1 MAIESGDTVS
11 LEYVGRIPDGDI
23 FDTSREEVAEDAG
36 IAAEQPDRDFT
47 PLTVEIGSGQIIPG
61 LEDALFGMEE
71 GDTDT
76 VTIPPEEAYG
86 EPSEEQV
93 LEHDRDEFEEMLQGQ
108 SPELGMQVQS
118 QQGQVGTI
126 TEIREDVVEIDFNHE
141 LAGNTLEFEVE
152 IVDVN

>member
-23 FDTSREEVAEDAG
+23 FDTSREEVAKDAG
-36 IAAEQPDRDFT
+36 IAAEQPDRDFV
-47 PLTVEIGSGQIIPG
+47 PLTVEIGSGEIIPG

-71 GDTDT
+71 GDSDT

-86 EPSEEQV
+86 ELSEEQI
-93 LEHDRDEFEEMLQGQ
+93 LEHDREEFEEMLQGQ
-108 SPELGMQVQS
+108 SPEAGMQVQS

-126 TEIREDVVEIDFNHE
+126 TEIGEDVVEIDFNHE
-141 LAGNTLEFEVE
+141 LAGKTLEFEVE